1 MLKIKAPSLST
12 NCLPVYV
19 FAAQTIPCDGKTSLP
34 LCPGK
39 PGRCS
44 GSKTWEGRS
53 LSRSSILTSL
63 PLRESRSLA
72 WIYNTLVSPG
82 IIWWKTFQE
91 GCQQP
96 PRPLPLPLLR
106 VVLGLVLVCPATRWN
121 AWWSWIPGKIT
132 IILIVPIYLPILSF
146 LGGFFFS
153 GDRIC
158 HPAYCT
164 TRTTL
169 QKGPG
174 RNKLLARAK
183 NCTGQLKHP
192 PAHRVPDHSFSPFG
206 DPLPAIVII

>member
-72 WIYNTLVSPG
+72 RIYNTPVSPG

-121 AWWSWIPGKIT
+121 VWWSWTPGKIT

-146 LGGFFFS
+146 LGVFFLSRGS
-153 GDRIC
+153 GLPSGLLHDQDNT
-158 HPAYCT
+158 AEGT
-164 TRTTL
+164 QEEQVAGEG
-169 QKGPG
+169 QKLHRAAKASSGPSS
-174 RNKLLARAK
+174 ARS
-183 NCTGQLKHP
+183 QL
-192 PAHRVPDHSFSPFG
+192 
-206 DPLPAIVII
+206 